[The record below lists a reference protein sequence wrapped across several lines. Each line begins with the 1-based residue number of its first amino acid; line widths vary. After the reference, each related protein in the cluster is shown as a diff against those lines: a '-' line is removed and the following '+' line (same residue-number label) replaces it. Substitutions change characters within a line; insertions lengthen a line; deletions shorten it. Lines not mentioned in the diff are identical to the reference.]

1 MMSVMGRSV
10 RRLFARS
17 LSFSLSVCMF
27 DGNGLDRNALRQM
40 WRGRERYSA
49 SWKCFRW
56 RNITHLVFTTVR
68 QPKPR
73 AKLGKLPSWGWKMH
87 KITNRRINKNRKKNR
102 KQLKERIKEQNQNF
116 IICMQNKTLIFF
128 SSLLR
133 TCTHARTRTH
143 LVCSVGEQLKEEPVR
158 LID

>member
-1 MMSVMGRSV
+1 
-10 RRLFARS
+10 
-17 LSFSLSVCMF
+17 MF

-73 AKLGKLPSWGWKMH
+73 TKVGKLPNWGWKMH
-87 KITNRRINKNRKKNR
+87 KITNRRINKNRKK
-102 KQLKERIKEQNQNF
+102 KSKTAERTNKRTKPKFYNLYAEQNADF
-116 IICMQNKTLIFF
+116 LLI
-128 SSLLR
+128 SV
-133 TCTHARTRTH
+133 THMYSRTH
-143 LVCSVGEQLKEEPVR
+143 TDTFGVFSWWAAQSRASPFDWLKNEMLSQFITIV
-158 LID
+158 